1 VRRGGPA
8 AGVEVASVR
17 ACRTLSTTRPV
28 NAQEPL
34 PRVVAARAV
43 ARCVLVTVRLLASRQ
58 THLVEA
64 RVGQRLRFADAT
76 LARVFR
82 ETVVDHTPPE
92 DPSLLVVEFRLRL
105 LRGRWQRLFLW
116 ECILNTP
123 LFVGFPG
130 FVSKLWLDHDDL
142 ERYRGF
148 YEWNDAAGAEFYAR
162 SLWRVLELVCRPGS
176 IHYRVI
182 PGLRRDEVLADP
194 QLLAAISPDDGA
206 AWWRVVAST

>member
-1 VRRGGPA
+1 M
-8 AGVEVASVR
+8 
-17 ACRTLSTTRPV
+17 

-34 PRVVAARAV
+34 PRAVAARAV
-43 ARCVLVTVRLLASRQ
+43 TRCALATVRLLARRR
-58 THLVEA
+58 THLCGA
-64 RVGQRLRFADAT
+64 RVGLRLRFADET
-76 LARVFR
+76 SARVFR
-82 ETVVDHTPPE
+82 ETVVDREPPE

-130 FVSKLWLDHDDL
+130 LVSKLWLDRDEQ
-142 ERYRGF
+142 ERYRGL

-182 PGLRRDEVLADP
+182 PGLGRDDVLQDP
-194 QLLAAISPDDGA
+194 QLLAATSPEDDA
-206 AWWRVVAST
+206 AWWRVVALG